1 MIIQDAKTLKI
12 LRDAG
17 KIHREIIDGLMK
29 SGLLVPWN
37 TGIQVEEWIKKAQK
51 THWVESAFLGQYD
64 YPANIILSVNDVV
77 VHGIPIDIPFE
88 PGDVLK
94 VDYGI
99 RYQWYLTDAATT
111 VIIGTPS
118 NPRHQDCINAAREAL
133 RLWLKQARSGNT
145 TGDIWYVIQ
154 KYITDA
160 GFHIIR
166 ELTGHGL
173 GTKIHEKPDIYNYGK
188 QGKGDILKKGMYVAI
203 EPIVWFSTRKVF
215 DTGKFAIC
223 MEDGGI
229 GVQEEHCGI
238 IGDNG
243 FEIIA

>member
-1 MIIQDAKTLKI
+1 MIVQDAKTLKI

-17 KIHREIIDGLMK
+17 KIHCEIIDGLMR
-29 SGLLVPWN
+29 SGLLVPGH

-51 THWVESAFLGQYD
+51 IHWVESAFLGQYG

-77 VHGIPIDIPFE
+77 VHGVPMDIPFE
-88 PGDVLK
+88 AGDVLK

-111 VIIGTPS
+111 LILGKPS
-118 NPRHQDCINAAREAL
+118 DSRHQKCINAAREAL
-133 RLWLKQARSGNT
+133 RLWLAQARSWNT
-145 TGDIWYVIQ
+145 TGDIGYVIQ
-154 KYITDA
+154 KYVEEA

-203 EPIVWFSTRKVF
+203 EPIVGFSTRKIF

-223 MEDGGI
+223 MDDGGI

-238 IGDNG
+238 VGDDG